1 MIDCSS
7 DVSTVTV
14 EQDTSAE
21 ACYNGSQR
29 LKVRYTNSSSSN
41 NYFYYKINKNSQ
53 GYDTNWSVA
62 TLNANTS
69 NGTVTLPE
77 SYGNN
82 DTVLVKYHIESTE
95 GGSYG
100 TEVIN
105 NLITIDCGT
114 DDFFTVSTDYVSCN
128 LYGADKLEFKFKRNS
143 TSASFSSNAY
153 LHIEAEIS
161 QMETY
166 GSPLVECSTQMKAPL
181 LVL

>member
-1 MIDCSS
+1 M
-7 DVSTVTV
+7 
-14 EQDTSAE
+14 
-21 ACYNGSQR
+21 
-29 LKVRYTNSSSSN
+29 
-41 NYFYYKINKNSQ
+41 
-53 GYDTNWSVA
+53 
-62 TLNANTS
+62 
-69 NGTVTLPE
+69 TLPE

-82 DTVLVKYHIESTE
+82 DTVLIKYHIESTE

-105 NLITIDCGT
+105 DLITIDCGT

-161 QMETY
+161 HD
-166 GSPLVECSTQMKAPL
+166 GNIWKPLGRMQYSNESTGYWYSSSGTKAI
-181 LVL
+181 